1 MTGKRLAKEGIY
13 RVKRLDRGR
22 GWRVDGGTGVLHGQT
37 ASLLEQRREEQEE
50 KKKKLGSYATAICP
64 CVDTWDFLAPF
75 SAISK

>member
-50 KKKKLGSYATAICP
+50 KKKKS
-64 CVDTWDFLAPF
+64 
-75 SAISK
+75 